1 MSGQKYSQIEMM
13 VAAASRLLEDKKI
26 VAVGS
31 GLPLLAALLAK
42 RLHAPRLIIMFEAG
56 GIDPRLP
63 WVPISVG
70 ESMTYRDAVMA
81 ASMDYVMS
89 LLQAGYVDYAML
101 GASQIDQY
109 GNINTTVIGDWD
121 RPKVRLPGSGGA
133 NDFGSLAWRTIV
145 IMRQGRDR
153 FVPKVDFVTTP
164 GYIRGR
170 GAREE
175 AGLPSG
181 TGPWRVVTQYGIY
194 AFDEVAGRIKLIA
207 VYPGV
212 KLEEVRE
219 NSGFEIDVAEPLDVV
234 EEPSDEELR
243 AMRELDPGGVV
254 LVRKV
259 RR

>member
-1 MSGQKYSQIEMM
+1 MSGRRYSQVEMM
-13 VAAASRLLEDKKI
+13 IAAAARLLEDGKI

-42 RLHAPRLIIMFEAG
+42 RLYAPRLVIMFEAG
-56 GIDPRLP
+56 GIDPKLP

-70 ESMTYRDAVMA
+70 ESITYKDAVMA

-109 GNINTTVIGDWD
+109 GNINTTVIGDWSK
-121 RPKVRLPGSGGA
+121 PKVRLPGSGGA
-133 NDFGSLAWRTIV
+133 NDFGSLAWRTII

-153 FVPKVDFVTTP
+153 FVPRVDFVTTP
-164 GYIRGR
+164 GYIGGR
-170 GAREE
+170 GDRER
-175 AGLPSG
+175 AGLPAE

-194 AFDEVAGRIKLIA
+194 SFDEITGRMKLMA

-212 KLEEVRE
+212 DIREVEE
-219 NSGFEIDVAEPLDVV
+219 NSGFKIDVAEPLETV
-234 EEPSDEELR
+234 EEPTDEELKT
-243 AMRELDPGGVV
+243 MRELDPGGVV
-254 LVRKV
+254 LVRKA
-259 RR
+259 RK